1 MQEWDPTEMTAKAL
15 LCEFATV
22 SGTALTMVGAG
33 LTRLTSRP
41 EPPHPIF
48 AALAILARVPWNATD
63 QQHRLTVELVA
74 DAGAGTGGGEVVAR
88 RVPINLREQT
98 WLPESERGIATFR
111 FAVGRTP
118 DMLPGADTVFPLVL
132 PFYGRQLP
140 QLGPYFFH
148 VGLDGQFADRV
159 SFQVRAQAAAP
170 ASGQP

>member
-1 MQEWDPTEMTAKAL
+1 MTAKAL
-15 LCEFATV
+15 LCEYATV
-22 SGTALTMVGAG
+22 SGSGLTMVGAG
-33 LTRLTSRP
+33 LTRLTTRP

-63 QQHRLTVELVA
+63 QQHRLIVELVA
-74 DAGAGTGGGEVVAR
+74 DAGAGTGHDEVVAR
-88 RVPINLREQT
+88 RIPEQT

-159 SFQVRAQAAAP
+159 SFQVTAQAAAQ